1 MQHAI
6 VLTSAVVGLTQAFKI
21 AGVPNKYCPTL
32 AVIIGMIMQLALA
45 GLSAEN
51 AITGIV
57 IGLSAVGMY
66 ESGSRLGNNSM
77 ISPEDVSRP

>member
-66 ESGSRLGNNSM
+66 ESGSRLGNNSTV
-77 ISPEDVSRP
+77 SPDDVSRP

>member
-57 IGLSAVGMY
+57 IGLSAVGLY
-66 ESGSRLGNNSM
+66 ESGTRIGDYGMVSGYENN
-77 ISPEDVSRP
+77 RK

>member
-57 IGLSAVGMY
+57 IGLSAVGLY
-66 ESGSRLGNNSM
+66 ESGTRIGDYGMVSEHENNLK
-77 ISPEDVSRP
+77 